1 MEPALCHALA
11 ETLGPKPQPAINVV
25 MAYEDISDGH
35 RAMRT
40 YNGLVGVLGGDC
52 EFNHELWKFDALQV
66 SELRMAAA
74 LQARE
79 ADMIMIATH
88 SRTLPCSLKSWVE
101 AWVQTRSDRPGAL
114 VALMAGSAEH
124 LAASVPAFTYL
135 REAAMRAR
143 MEFFSH
149 LEEPVDAPSE
159 AGLSREQM
167 RARAETT
174 SSVLEQILNRSRPS
188 PRWGINE

>member
-11 ETLGPKPQPAINVV
+11 ETLGSKPEPAINVV

-40 YNGLVGVLGGDC
+40 YNGLVDVLSGDC
-52 EFNHELWKFDALQV
+52 DFNHELWKFEALQV
-66 SELRMAAA
+66 PELRTVAA
-74 LQARE
+74 LQARD
-79 ADMIMIATH
+79 ADMIIIATH
-88 SRTLPCSLKSWVE
+88 SRTLPFSLKSWVE
-101 AWVQTRSDRPGAL
+101 AWVQTRSDRPKAL

-135 REAAMRAR
+135 RDAAMRAR

-149 LEEPVDAPSE
+149 LEQLADPPRV
-159 AGLSREQM
+159 AGLSEEYM

-174 SSVLEQILNRSRPS
+174 SSVLEQILNRSRPA